1 MLSKSMWFWLWL
13 LFCWCQNN
21 EIEIEIWDDDLYKK
35 KLKKYISTL
44 IYVNEE
50 EGIDTNGNKA
60 INSLWDN
67 DKSMYRIII

>member
-1 MLSKSMWFWLWL
+1 MLSKSMRFWLWL
-13 LFCWCQNN
+13 LFCWCRNN
-21 EIEIEIWDDDLYKK
+21 EIEIEIWDDDLKK
-35 KLKKYISTL
+35 KKKNFTL

-50 EGIDTNGNKA
+50 EGIDLNGNKA